1 MRKIFSVPLNPKL
14 NPEQYKTYCE
24 VLLEHKD
31 YIKDIYFTS
40 RIPPFM
46 QDAMGDVF
54 VYKEDYDYAIDQA
67 LNIQNTIGI
76 PVSATF
82 NNIKVPPTQ
91 KNLDIFI
98 KHFKPLYDKGIR
110 IATIPHTHWMGT
122 GQIKKAFP
130 ELYVKNT
137 ILRDV
142 RTAAEI
148 VNLAKRGFDYI
159 NLDRDL
165 MRDRDTLIRIKTAK
179 EWIKENLK
187 KEIHISLLANE
198 GCLGNCPMMVEHFE
212 FNNSREGYAPQY
224 FNDPISRVSCPKWD
238 VDDPSVHLKT
248 ANIPPWKE
256 DWDEFIDE
264 LGIDVFKMH
273 GREAPSRLFE
283 TLDIIKRY
291 AKNDEILIDNFNDY
305 LEDNNLKEKPI
316 NAWRKK
322 IKNCKFDCWECHYCD
337 DIFRVKSEI
346 EHTPL
351 VKHVAQSL
359 LDSGV
364 PSVKNKVQGLTST
377 RVKSLMNSFASK
389 IENYMEVGIGNG
401 SIFCSVL
408 ENNKLNAVGIDNF
421 ELQMQPGRKDIST
434 LPGSSFFTLEQNINE
449 WRGDN
454 QVEIINQDMFTVDT
468 SRFKGKINKWFYDGP
483 HDIESTKRAVEH
495 YGKCFADECLLVF
508 DDANWDGVVEGAR
521 QGINSINRL
530 VSYEKIL
537 LNEQE
542 DASAWWNGLY
552 IVVLNV

>member
-14 NPEQYKTYCE
+14 NPEQYKTYCKF
-24 VLLEHKD
+24 LLEHKD

-434 LPGSSFFTLEQNINE
+434 LPGSSFFTLEQNINQ

-468 SRFKGKINKWFYDGP
+468 SRFKGKINMWFYDGP

>member
-14 NPEQYKTYCE
+14 NPEQYKTYCNF
-24 VLLEHKD
+24 LLEHKD

-54 VYKEDYDYAIDQA
+54 VYKEDYNYAIDQA

-130 ELYVKNT
+130 KLYVKNT

-165 MRDRDTLIRIKTAK
+165 MRDRDTLLRIKTAK
-179 EWIKENLK
+179 EWIKENLG

-283 TLDIIKRY
+283 TLEIIKRY

-364 PSVKNKVQGLTST
+364 PSVKNKVPGLTST

-434 LPGSSFFTLEQNINE
+434 LPGSSFFTLEQNINQ

-468 SRFKGKINKWFYDGP
+468 SKFKGKINMWFYDGP

-495 YGKCFADECLLVF
+495 YGECFADECLLVF

>member
-14 NPEQYKTYCE
+14 NPEQYKTYCKF
-24 VLLEHKD
+24 LLEHKD

-67 LNIQNTIGI
+67 LNIQNAIGI

-468 SRFKGKINKWFYDGP
+468 SRFKGKINMWFYDGP

>member
-14 NPEQYKTYCE
+14 NPEQYKTYCK

-165 MRDRDTLIRIKTAK
+165 MRDRDTLLRIKTAK
-179 EWIKENLK
+179 KWIKENLK

-434 LPGSSFFTLEQNINE
+434 LPGSSFFTLEQNINQ

-468 SRFKGKINKWFYDGP
+468 SRFKGKINMWFYDGP

-495 YGKCFADECLLVF
+495 YGECFADECLLVF

>member
-14 NPEQYKTYCE
+14 NPEQYKTYCKF
-24 VLLEHKD
+24 LLEHKD

-165 MRDRDTLIRIKTAK
+165 MRDRDTLLRIKTAK
-179 EWIKENLK
+179 EWIKENLG

-291 AKNDEILIDNFNDY
+291 SKNDKILIDNFNDY

-364 PSVKNKVQGLTST
+364 PSVKNKVIGLTST

-421 ELQMQPGRKDIST
+421 ELQMQPGRTDISS
-434 LPGSSFFTLEQNINE
+434 LPGSSFFTLEQNINQ

-454 QVEIINQDMFTVDT
+454 QVEIINQDLFTVDT
-468 SRFKGKINKWFYDGP
+468 SKFKGKINMWFYDGP
-483 HDIESTKRAVEH
+483 HDLESTKRAVEH

>member
-14 NPEQYKTYCE
+14 NPEQYKTYCNF
-24 VLLEHKD
+24 LLEHKD

-130 ELYVKNT
+130 KLYVKNT

-165 MRDRDTLIRIKTAK
+165 MRDRDTLLRIKTAK
-179 EWIKENLK
+179 EWIKENLG

-434 LPGSSFFTLEQNINE
+434 LPGSSFFTLEQNINQ

-468 SRFKGKINKWFYDGP
+468 SRFKGKINMWFYDGP

>member
-14 NPEQYKTYCE
+14 NPEQYKTYCKF
-24 VLLEHKD
+24 LLEHKD

-54 VYKEDYDYAIDQA
+54 VYKEDYNYAIDQA

-130 ELYVKNT
+130 DLYVKNT

-165 MRDRDTLIRIKTAK
+165 MRDRDTLLRIKTAK

-434 LPGSSFFTLEQNINE
+434 LPGSSFFTLEQNINQ

-468 SRFKGKINKWFYDGP
+468 SRFKGKINMWFYDGP

-495 YGKCFADECLLVF
+495 FGKCFADECLLVF

>member
-14 NPEQYKTYCE
+14 NPEQYKTYCKF
-24 VLLEHKD
+24 LLEHKD

-54 VYKEDYDYAIDQA
+54 VYKEDYNYAIDQA

-130 ELYVKNT
+130 DLYVKNT

-165 MRDRDTLIRIKTAK
+165 MRDRDTLLRIKTAK

-364 PSVKNKVQGLTST
+364 PSVKNKVPGLTST

-468 SRFKGKINKWFYDGP
+468 SRFKGKINMWFYDGP

>member
-14 NPEQYKTYCE
+14 NPEQYKTYCKF
-24 VLLEHKD
+24 LLEHKD

-54 VYKEDYDYAIDQA
+54 VYKEDYNYAIDQA

-130 ELYVKNT
+130 DLYVKNT

-434 LPGSSFFTLEQNINE
+434 LPGSSFFTLEQNINQ

-468 SRFKGKINKWFYDGP
+468 SRFKGKINMWFYDGP

>member
-1 MRKIFSVPLNPKL
+1 M
-14 NPEQYKTYCE
+14 
-24 VLLEHKD
+24 D
-31 YIKDIYFTS
+31 
-40 RIPPFM
+40 
-46 QDAMGDVF
+46 
-54 VYKEDYDYAIDQA
+54 KEI
-67 LNIQNTIGI
+67 
-76 PVSATF
+76 
-82 NNIKVPPTQ
+82 
-91 KNLDIFI
+91 
-98 KHFKPLYDKGIR
+98 
-110 IATIPHTHWMGT
+110 
-122 GQIKKAFP
+122 
-130 ELYVKNT
+130 
-137 ILRDV
+137 
-142 RTAAEI
+142 
-148 VNLAKRGFDYI
+148 
-159 NLDRDL
+159 
-165 MRDRDTLIRIKTAK
+165 
-179 EWIKENLK
+179 K

-434 LPGSSFFTLEQNINE
+434 LPGSSFFTFEQNINQ

-454 QVEIINQDMFTVDT
+454 QVEIINQDMFTVDQVDLKVKLICG
-468 SRFKGKINKWFYDGP
+468 FMM
-483 HDIESTKRAVEH
+483 
-495 YGKCFADECLLVF
+495 
-508 DDANWDGVVEGAR
+508 AR
-521 QGINSINRL
+521 MT
-530 VSYEKIL
+530 
-537 LNEQE
+537 
-542 DASAWWNGLY
+542 
-552 IVVLNV
+552 

>member
-14 NPEQYKTYCE
+14 NPEQYKTYCKF
-24 VLLEHKD
+24 LLEHKD

-54 VYKEDYDYAIDQA
+54 VYKEDYNYAIDQA

-130 ELYVKNT
+130 DLYVKNT

-165 MRDRDTLIRIKTAK
+165 MRDRDTLLRIKTAK

-283 TLDIIKRY
+283 TLEIIKRY
-291 AKNDEILIDNFNDY
+291 AKLIDNFNDY

-434 LPGSSFFTLEQNINE
+434 LPGSSFFTLEQNINQ

-468 SRFKGKINKWFYDGP
+468 SRFKGKINMWFYDGP

>member
-14 NPEQYKTYCE
+14 NPEQYKTYCK

-165 MRDRDTLIRIKTAK
+165 MRDRDTLLRIKTAK
-179 EWIKENLK
+179 KWIKENLK

-434 LPGSSFFTLEQNINE
+434 LPGSSFFTLEQNINQ

-468 SRFKGKINKWFYDGP
+468 SRFKGKINMWFYDGP

>member
-165 MRDRDTLIRIKTAK
+165 MRDRDTLLRIKTAK
-179 EWIKENLK
+179 KWIKENLG

-468 SRFKGKINKWFYDGP
+468 SRFKGKINMWFYDGP
-483 HDIESTKRAVEH
+483 HDIESTKKAVEH
-495 YGKCFADECLLVF
+495 YGECFADECLLVF

>member
-14 NPEQYKTYCE
+14 NPEQYKTYCKF
-24 VLLEHKD
+24 LLEHKD

-54 VYKEDYDYAIDQA
+54 VYKEDYNYAIDQA

-130 ELYVKNT
+130 DLYVKNT

-165 MRDRDTLIRIKTAK
+165 MRDRDTLLRIKTAK

-434 LPGSSFFTLEQNINE
+434 LPGSSFFTLEQNINQ

-468 SRFKGKINKWFYDGP
+468 SRFKGKINMWFYDGP

-495 YGKCFADECLLVF
+495 YGECFADECLLVF

>member
-14 NPEQYKTYCE
+14 NPEQYKTYCKF
-24 VLLEHKD
+24 LLEHKD

-165 MRDRDTLIRIKTAK
+165 MRDRDTLLRIKTAK

-468 SRFKGKINKWFYDGP
+468 SRFKGKINMWFYDGP

>member
-14 NPEQYKTYCE
+14 NPEQYKTYCKF
-24 VLLEHKD
+24 LLEHKD

-54 VYKEDYDYAIDQA
+54 VYKEDYNYAIDQA

-165 MRDRDTLIRIKTAK
+165 MRDRDTLLRIKTAK

-434 LPGSSFFTLEQNINE
+434 LPGSSFFTLEQNINQ

-468 SRFKGKINKWFYDGP
+468 SRFKGKINMWFYDGP

-495 YGKCFADECLLVF
+495 YGECFADECLLVF

>member
-14 NPEQYKTYCE
+14 NPEQYKTYCNF
-24 VLLEHKD
+24 LLEHKD

-54 VYKEDYDYAIDQA
+54 VYKEDYNYAIDQA

-130 ELYVKNT
+130 DLYVKNT

-165 MRDRDTLIRIKTAK
+165 MRDRDTLLRIKTAK

-434 LPGSSFFTLEQNINE
+434 LPGSSFFTLEQNINQ

-468 SRFKGKINKWFYDGP
+468 SRFKGKINMWFYDGP

>member
-14 NPEQYKTYCE
+14 NPEQYKTYCKF
-24 VLLEHKD
+24 LLEHKD

-54 VYKEDYDYAIDQA
+54 VYKEDYNYAIDQA

-130 ELYVKNT
+130 DLYVKNT

-165 MRDRDTLIRIKTAK
+165 MRDRDTLLRIKTAK

-434 LPGSSFFTLEQNINE
+434 LPGSSFFTLEQNINQ

-468 SRFKGKINKWFYDGP
+468 SRFKGKINMWFYDGP

>member
-14 NPEQYKTYCE
+14 NPEQYKTYCKF
-24 VLLEHKD
+24 LLEHKD

-468 SRFKGKINKWFYDGP
+468 SRFKGKINMWFYDGP

>member
-14 NPEQYKTYCE
+14 NPEQYKTYCKF
-24 VLLEHKD
+24 LLEHKD

-54 VYKEDYDYAIDQA
+54 VYKEDYNYAIDQA

-165 MRDRDTLIRIKTAK
+165 MRDRDTLLRIKTAK

-434 LPGSSFFTLEQNINE
+434 LPGSSFFTLEQNINQ

-468 SRFKGKINKWFYDGP
+468 SRFKGKINMWFYDGP

>member
-14 NPEQYKTYCE
+14 NPEQYKTYCKF
-24 VLLEHKD
+24 LLEHKD

-54 VYKEDYDYAIDQA
+54 VYKEDYNYAIDQA

-283 TLDIIKRY
+283 TLEIIKRY

-434 LPGSSFFTLEQNINE
+434 LPGSSFFTLEQNINQ

-468 SRFKGKINKWFYDGP
+468 SRFKGKINMWFYDGP

>member
-14 NPEQYKTYCE
+14 NPEQYKTYCKF
-24 VLLEHKD
+24 LLEHKD

-468 SRFKGKINKWFYDGP
+468 SRFKGKINMWFYDGP

-508 DDANWDGVVEGAR
+508 DEANWDGVVEGAR

>member
-14 NPEQYKTYCE
+14 NPEQYKTYCKF
-24 VLLEHKD
+24 LLEHKD

-165 MRDRDTLIRIKTAK
+165 MRDRDTLLRIKTAK
-179 EWIKENLK
+179 EWIKENLG

-434 LPGSSFFTLEQNINE
+434 LPGSSFFTLEQNINQ

-468 SRFKGKINKWFYDGP
+468 SRFKGKINMWFYDGP

>member
-14 NPEQYKTYCE
+14 NPEQYKTYCNF
-24 VLLEHKD
+24 LLEHKD

-130 ELYVKNT
+130 KLYVKNT

-165 MRDRDTLIRIKTAK
+165 MRDRDTLLRIKTAK
-179 EWIKENLK
+179 EWIKENLG

-283 TLDIIKRY
+283 TLEIIKRY

-364 PSVKNKVQGLTST
+364 PSVKNKVPGLTST

-434 LPGSSFFTLEQNINE
+434 LPGSSFFTLEQNINQ

-468 SRFKGKINKWFYDGP
+468 SRFKGKINMWFYDGP

>member
-165 MRDRDTLIRIKTAK
+165 MRDRDTLLRIKTAK

-434 LPGSSFFTLEQNINE
+434 LPGSSFFTLEQNINQ

-468 SRFKGKINKWFYDGP
+468 SRFKGKINMWFYDGP
-483 HDIESTKRAVEH
+483 HDIESTKKAVEH
-495 YGKCFADECLLVF
+495 YGECFADECLLVF

>member
-165 MRDRDTLIRIKTAK
+165 MRDRDTLLRIKTAK
-179 EWIKENLK
+179 KWIKENLG

-291 AKNDEILIDNFNDY
+291 AKNDEILIDNFNEY
-305 LEDNNLKEKPI
+305 LNDNNLKEKPI

-337 DIFRVKSEI
+337 DIFRIKSEI

-364 PSVKNKVQGLTST
+364 PTVKNKVKGLTST

-421 ELQMQPGRKDIST
+421 ELQMQPGRTDISS
-434 LPGSSFFTLEQNINE
+434 LPGSSFFMLEQNINQ

-454 QVEIINQDMFTVDT
+454 QVEVINQDMLTVDT
-468 SRFKGKINKWFYDGP
+468 RKFKGKINMWFYDGP
-483 HDIESTKRAVEH
+483 HDIESTKKAVEH
-495 YGKCFADECLLVF
+495 YGECFADECLLVF

>member
-54 VYKEDYDYAIDQA
+54 VHKEDYDNAIDQA

-165 MRDRDTLIRIKTAK
+165 MRDRDTLLRIKTAK
-179 EWIKENLK
+179 KWIKENLG

-291 AKNDEILIDNFNDY
+291 AKNDEILIDNFNEY
-305 LEDNNLKEKPI
+305 LNDNNLKEKPI

-337 DIFRVKSEI
+337 DIFRIKSEI

-364 PSVKNKVQGLTST
+364 PTVKNKVKGLTST

-389 IENYMEVGIGNG
+389 VENYMEVGIGNG

-421 ELQMQPGRKDIST
+421 ELQMQPGRTDISS
-434 LPGSSFFTLEQNINE
+434 LPGSSFFMVEQNINQ

-454 QVEIINQDMFTVDT
+454 QVEVINQDMLTVDT
-468 SRFKGKINKWFYDGP
+468 SKFKGKIDMWFYDGP

-495 YGKCFADECLLVF
+495 YGECFANECLLVF

>member
-14 NPEQYKTYCE
+14 NPEQYKTYCK

-54 VYKEDYDYAIDQA
+54 VYKEDYNYAIDQA

-130 ELYVKNT
+130 DLYVKNT

-165 MRDRDTLIRIKTAK
+165 MRDRDTLLRIKTAK

-434 LPGSSFFTLEQNINE
+434 LPGSSFFTLEQNINQ

-468 SRFKGKINKWFYDGP
+468 SRFKGKINMWFYDGP

-495 YGKCFADECLLVF
+495 YGECFADECLLVF

>member
-165 MRDRDTLIRIKTAK
+165 MRDRDTLLRIKTAK
-179 EWIKENLK
+179 KWIKENLG

-291 AKNDEILIDNFNDY
+291 AKNDEILIDNFNEY
-305 LEDNNLKEKPI
+305 LNDNNLKEKPI

-337 DIFRVKSEI
+337 DIFRIKSEI

-364 PSVKNKVQGLTST
+364 PTVKNKVKGLTST

-421 ELQMQPGRKDIST
+421 ELQMQPGRTDISS
-434 LPGSSFFTLEQNINE
+434 LPGSSFFMLEQNINQ

-454 QVEIINQDMFTVDT
+454 QVEVINQDMLTVDT
-468 SRFKGKINKWFYDGP
+468 RKFKGKINMWFYDGP
-483 HDIESTKRAVEH
+483 HDIESTKKAVEH
-495 YGKCFADECLLVF
+495 YGECFAEECLLVF

>member
-14 NPEQYKTYCE
+14 NPEQYKTYCK

-165 MRDRDTLIRIKTAK
+165 MRDRDTLLRIKTAK
-179 EWIKENLK
+179 KWIKENLG

-291 AKNDEILIDNFNDY
+291 AKNDEILIDNFNEY
-305 LEDNNLKEKPI
+305 LNDNNLKEKPI

-337 DIFRVKSEI
+337 DIFRIKSEI

-364 PSVKNKVQGLTST
+364 PTVKNKVKGLTST

-421 ELQMQPGRKDIST
+421 ELQMQPGRTDISS
-434 LPGSSFFTLEQNINE
+434 LPGSSFFMLEQNINQ

-454 QVEIINQDMFTVDT
+454 QVEVINQDMLTVDT
-468 SRFKGKINKWFYDGP
+468 SKFKGKINMWFYDGP
-483 HDIESTKRAVEH
+483 HDIESTKKAVEH
-495 YGKCFADECLLVF
+495 YGECFADECLLVF

>member
-165 MRDRDTLIRIKTAK
+165 MRDRDTLLRIKTAK
-179 EWIKENLK
+179 KWIKENLG

-291 AKNDEILIDNFNDY
+291 AKNDEILIDNFNEY
-305 LEDNNLKEKPI
+305 LNDNNLKEKPI

-337 DIFRVKSEI
+337 DIFRIKSEI

-364 PSVKNKVQGLTST
+364 PTVKNKVKGLTST

-421 ELQMQPGRKDIST
+421 ELQMQPGRTDISS
-434 LPGSSFFTLEQNINE
+434 LPGSSFFMLEQNINQ

-454 QVEIINQDMFTVDT
+454 QVEVINQDMLTVDT
-468 SRFKGKINKWFYDGP
+468 SKFKGKINMWFYDGP
-483 HDIESTKRAVEH
+483 HDIESTKKAVEH
-495 YGKCFADECLLVF
+495 YGECFADECLLVF

>member
-14 NPEQYKTYCE
+14 NPEQYKTYCKF
-24 VLLEHKD
+24 LLEHKD

-165 MRDRDTLIRIKTAK
+165 MRDRDTLLRIKTAK
-179 EWIKENLK
+179 EWIKENLG

-283 TLDIIKRY
+283 TLEIIKRY
-291 AKNDEILIDNFNDY
+291 AKNDEILIDHFNDY

-364 PSVKNKVQGLTST
+364 PSVKNKVSGLTST

-389 IENYMEVGIGNG
+389 IENYMEVGVGNG

-434 LPGSSFFTLEQNINE
+434 LPGSSFFTLEQNINQ

-468 SRFKGKINKWFYDGP
+468 SKFKGKINMWFYDGP

-495 YGKCFADECLLVF
+495 YSKCFADECLLVF

>member
-14 NPEQYKTYCE
+14 NPEQYKTYCKF
-24 VLLEHKD
+24 LLEHKD

-54 VYKEDYDYAIDQA
+54 VYKEDYNYAIDQA

-468 SRFKGKINKWFYDGP
+468 SRFKGKINMWFYDGP

>member
-14 NPEQYKTYCE
+14 NPEQYKTYCKF
-24 VLLEHKD
+24 LLEHKD

-165 MRDRDTLIRIKTAK
+165 MRDRDTLLRIKTAK

-434 LPGSSFFTLEQNINE
+434 LPGSSFFTLEQNINQ

-468 SRFKGKINKWFYDGP
+468 SRFKGKINMWFYDGP